1 MSKQLTR
8 LKDCNLIK
16 VSKKSTDDGDFT
28 EELSNVGVYSV
39 ITQEL
44 TDAVS
49 ATIYG
54 GNVSKMVRISSVHRL
69 LEILLKSKMNNAEDN
84 ISKYRI
90 TFNNSEY
97 YKIVDVKTKYIDIE
111 RI

>member
-1 MSKQLTR
+1 MSKQLIR
-8 LKDCNLIK
+8 LVKCNLIK
-16 VSKKSTDDGDFT
+16 VSKESTDDGDFT
-28 EELSNVGVYSV
+28 EKLLDVGVYSV

-44 TDAVS
+44 NDAVS
-49 ATIYG
+49 ATVYG
-54 GNVSKMVRISSVHRL
+54 SNVSKMVRISSVNRL
-69 LEILLKSKMNNAEDN
+69 LEILLKSKMTNAEDN

>member
-16 VSKKSTDDGDFT
+16 VSKESTDDGDFT
-28 EELSNVGVYSV
+28 EELSNVGVYS
-39 ITQEL
+39 IIAQEL

-54 GNVSKMVRISSVHRL
+54 SNISKMVRISSVHRL
-69 LEILLKSKMNNAEDN
+69 LEILLKSKVNNTEDN

>member
-16 VSKKSTDDGDFT
+16 VSKESTDDGDFT
-28 EELSNVGVYSV
+28 EELSNVGVYSI

-54 GNVSKMVRISSVHRL
+54 SNISKMVRISSVHRL
-69 LEILLKSKMNNAEDN
+69 LEILLKSKVNNTEDKPNVIVSYEVKLVLFLAAN
-84 ISKYRI
+84 IALSLI
-90 TFNNSEY
+90 FNLP
-97 YKIVDVKTKYIDIE
+97 V
-111 RI
+111 